1 MEMTKLME
9 LSIKTMSVPEMQ
21 RMLGLGKTEAYW
33 LIKHRDIEVV
43 TLNGKLRIVKDSFE
57 RWYAG
62 QVKYRKINGDLPGR
76 KLTQMSYSVQELAEM
91 LNVTDDTIYT
101 RIHNGEFETFE
112 ADYRTRIMKDSFDRW
127 YASQN
132 RLRLPADREHDDEL
146 RSVSYSMPEIGRML
160 GIHRNTVYAIL
171 NSRNYIQQFVFVN
184 VSGQRRV
191 MKDSFEKWYESQT
204 RYLKITVEPEEISA
218 QESEPEREITEKK
231 YYRIDEVMA
240 LTGLG
245 KKRIYTLIRNMEID
259 TVTIGR
265 SFMIA
270 AVDVNRLTVEGGKD
284 HGGNQAEK

>member
-1 MEMTKLME
+1 MEMTRLME
-9 LSIKTMSVPEMQ
+9 LSVKTMSVPEMQ

-33 LIKHRDIEVV
+33 LIKHKDIEVV

-62 QVKYRKINGDLPGR
+62 QVRYRKVNGDLPGR
-76 KLTQMSYSVQELAEM
+76 ELTKMSYSVQELAEM

-101 RIHNGEFETFE
+101 RIHCGEFETFE
-112 ADYRTRIMKDSFDRW
+112 ADFRTRITKESFDRW

-146 RSVSYSMPEIGRML
+146 RSATYSMPEIGRML
-160 GIHRNTVYAIL
+160 GLHRNTVYAIL
-171 NSRNYIQQFVFVN
+171 YGNNYSRKFVFVN
-184 VSGQRRV
+184 VCGQQRV
-191 MKDSFEKWYESQT
+191 TKDSFDRWYESQT
-204 RYLKITVEPEEISA
+204 RYQKVTVEPEQVHCLEL
-218 QESEPEREITEKK
+218 EPEPEIIEKK

-270 AVDVNRLTVEGGKD
+270 AVDVNRLTMEGGKD
-284 HGGNQAEK
+284 HGCDQTEE